1 MNKSNDMADKLLAG
15 NFERADNNAPKL
27 SDPVVPTPMVLTLN
41 QLRNYEHNP
50 RIRKNPVYDNLKIS
64 ILNSGFNAVIPV
76 TRRPGQEYYIVR
88 NGFNTCLLI
97 LNELWKE
104 TRNEGF
110 FRINCMFFPWEKES
124 KVLTGHMK
132 ENKLRGDNT
141 FIELALSVRK
151 AKTLFEE
158 ETGIEL
164 TQRELARELTNDG
177 YPIQQSQISR
187 MFDAIDFLLPVIPQA
202 LYSGMS
208 STQVQKLI
216 TLRKQGKL
224 IFSKYSD
231 EPVENFT
238 DKFMIILSMFDADS
252 EKFDF
257 VRLQDEL
264 IGQMGESLG
273 VSYNLL
279 ALEFEDN
286 STEKLENKVIDPA
299 SINIDE
305 VQLLSKN
312 IGIANLTEEQII
324 NIPMPVITRR
334 HIAHTQ
340 TIDPNDEFEEEEN
353 SENDEEP
360 VFASHVQHDTSSFTG
375 EGVAAPSSDTLVEPT
390 ISSVISQ
397 YAEQTKPSRVTAI
410 KELIAD
416 IEGEEDQISV
426 QQPVPTTS
434 GFYPVSDIWTIPPQ
448 LADEGRIKAHI
459 GQLAFEIAD
468 ELGVGDAIQL
478 NEENLGFSC
487 NAISTDATTN
497 SLLNFLVELANNS
510 SISALFIGN
519 NSDSTNINPL
529 SDDALIKLF
538 RIIRLARKLR
548 ELEPF

>member
-1 MNKSNDMADKLLAG
+1 MADKLLAG

-104 TRNEGF
+104 TKNEGF

-324 NIPMPVITRR
+324 NIPMPVITRQ

-340 TIDPNDEFEEEEN
+340 TIDPNDQFEEEEN
-353 SENDEEP
+353 SENDEQSI
-360 VFASHVQHDTSSFTG
+360 FASNGHHETFNFNDEPIANQISTIIEEPSINK
-375 EGVAAPSSDTLVEPT
+375 VAP
-390 ISSVISQ
+390 Q
-397 YAEQTKPSRVTAI
+397 YAESKEPSRIDAI
-410 KELIAD
+410 KELIANID
-416 IEGEEDQISV
+416 EDDQCSI
-426 QQPVPTTS
+426 QQPVPATS

-468 ELGVGDAIQL
+468 ELGAGDAIQL

-510 SISALFIGN
+510 TISALFIGN